1 MGCVM
6 TKGAELGSVGRKGDE
21 EEAEISGMRVRLK
34 CYVSLNLQHFQD
46 RVLNN
51 IIFVWLL

>member
-6 TKGAELGSVGRKGDE
+6 IKGAELGSVGRNAEE
-21 EEAEISGMRVRLK
+21 EEAEISGMHVRLK

-46 RVLNN
+46 RVLNT